1 MKRDITFFLL
11 FSFTLIA
18 LPGFGRVID
27 WGKKSVDQGEN
38 IKKDLTKAKNHIVSS
53 RIYDQ
58 FELVGSFDSLWL
70 TDEVREAYADLYVL
84 KRGRTEVEKK
94 IFLRRQLEENN
105 HFISFYMLSVADIV
119 IGDKDSVW
127 TVLLR
132 IGDYNFMPTEFRS
145 IELSSEYKSI
155 FGKKFNRFKNAYIV
169 RFNAKDIEDRSI
181 IQPDTD
187 TISLVF
193 RTINKEAVQSWQI
206 DKQGVVQKTIA

>member
-11 FSFTLIA
+11 FSFTLMA
-18 LPGFGRVID
+18 LSGCGRIID

-38 IKKDLTKAKNHIVSS
+38 IKKEITKAKNHIISS
-53 RIYDQ
+53 RVYDQ

-84 KRGRTEVEKK
+84 KRGRTDVEKK

-119 IGDKDSVW
+119 IGDKDSAW

-155 FGKKFNRFKNAYIV
+155 FGKKFNRFKTAYIV
-169 RFNAKDIEDRSI
+169 RFNAKDIEDKPI
-181 IQPDTD
+181 ILPGTNF
-187 TISLVF
+187 ISLVF
-193 RTINKEAVQSWQI
+193 RTVDKEAVQSWHI
-206 DKQGVVQKTIA
+206 DKQGVLQKTVA